1 MNGSSIYT
9 CSPNKKACKQS
20 CRLLVLDG
28 GAERVRTD
36 DPHNAI
42 VVLYQLSYDPNQ
54 NQIKLSGDVPSKSKP
69 FSPAKRFSCAV
80 NCAVGVMTWT
90 TIHICV
96 IKLFCSVSS
105 FGGLLLVIEHDE

>member
-42 VVLYQLSYDPNQ
+42 VTDKQRPL
-54 NQIKLSGDVPSKSKP
+54 
-69 FSPAKRFSCAV
+69 
-80 NCAVGVMTWT
+80 
-90 TIHICV
+90 
-96 IKLFCSVSS
+96 VSND
-105 FGGLLLVIEHDE
+105 GRID